1 MKLLLRYP
9 HFFGYNEET
18 AGDNEFQQNVFSQSS
33 DTELKAAQAEF
44 QDMVELLRK
53 NDLDLIIMDE
63 EEPSTSSPDA
73 LFPNNWF
80 STHPEGFLFTYPMLA
95 TNRRTE
101 LNSEFIR
108 SLGSY
113 IHIPLEHHS
122 EQGIFLEGTG
132 SLILDREAKCI
143 YASRSERTH
152 EGLLHEVA
160 EKLNYDRCVFD
171 AFSPS
176 GKAIYHTNVVMH
188 IGKDYICAGTDLI
201 PESDRNLFKEQVKR
215 SEKVLIELASNQVM
229 EHFAGNMLQ
238 VISRSGK
245 RVLLLSEN
253 AHRSLDKEQ
262 IASLSEYNDVILPIP
277 IPTIERIGGGSVRC
291 MVAEI
296 Y

>member
-9 HFFGYNEET
+9 HYFGFNEET
-18 AGDNEFQQNVFSQSS
+18 AGDNEFQHNELSKSS
-33 DTELKAAQAEF
+33 ERERTAAQSEF
-44 QDMVELLRK
+44 QHMVELLQK

-73 LFPNNWF
+73 LFLNNWF

-95 TNRRTE
+95 KNRRTE
-101 LNSEFIR
+101 LNAAFIR
-108 SLGSY
+108 ALGNY
-113 IHIPLEHHS
+113 THISLEHYS

-132 SLILDREAKCI
+132 SLILDRQAKCI

-160 EKLNYDRCVFD
+160 DKLNYDKCVFD

-188 IGKDYICAGTDLI
+188 IGKDYVCAGTDLI
-201 PESDRNLFKEQVKR
+201 PESDRKLFKEQVKR
-215 SEKVLIELASNQVM
+215 SGKVLIELNSNQVM

-238 VISRSGK
+238 VISRGGK

-253 AHRSLDKEQ
+253 AHISIDKDQ
-262 IASLSEYNDVILPIP
+262 MTSLSEFNDVLLPIP

-296 Y
+296 F

>member
-9 HFFGYNEET
+9 HYFGFNEET
-18 AGDNEFQQNVFSQSS
+18 AGDNEFQHNELSKSS
-33 DTELKAAQAEF
+33 ERERTAAQSEF
-44 QDMVELLRK
+44 QHMVELLQK

-73 LFPNNWF
+73 LFLNNWF

-95 TNRRTE
+95 KNRRTE
-101 LNSEFIR
+101 LNAAFIR
-108 SLGSY
+108 ALGNY
-113 IHIPLEHHS
+113 THISLEHYS

-132 SLILDREAKCI
+132 SLILDRQAKCI

-160 EKLNYDRCVFD
+160 DKLNYDKCVFD

-176 GKAIYHTNVVMH
+176 GKAIYHTNVIMH
-188 IGKDYICAGTDLI
+188 VGKDYVCAGTELL
-201 PESDRNLFKEQVKR
+201 PASDRKQFVEQVRR
-215 SEKVLIELASNQVM
+215 SGKVLIQLTADQIM
-229 EHFAGNMLQ
+229 QHFAGNMIQ
-238 VISRSGK
+238 VQSRNGN

-253 AHRSLDKEQ
+253 AYQSLDRFQREQ
-262 IASLSEYNDVILPIP
+262 LEAHNDLLLPIP

-291 MVAEI
+291 MIAEI
-296 Y
+296 F